1 MPGKNLLFLLSFLFL
16 SCSTTRITSEWKT
29 EIPGSVVS
37 GKILILGLV
46 RDNDRSV
53 RENMEKHLT
62 EDLREMGYGA
72 VSSYSAFGPKTFEGL
87 SETAALEQLRNNN
100 IDLVLTVVL
109 LDKERERYYHHG
121 YFYYSPFFYY
131 YNNFWGYQMMMNS
144 RIYQP
149 GYYVT
154 DTRYFWESN
163 LYDLREKKLLWSVQT
178 QSFDPSSTE
187 RMAHDYGEKISE
199 NLRMSGILRPSR

>member
-1 MPGKNLLFLLSFLFL
+1 MLKKLLLLISGLL
-16 SCSTTRITSEWKT
+16 YISCSSTRITSQWTSEVAA
-29 EIPGSVVS
+29 PVAS
-37 GKILILGLV
+37 GKILVLGLV
-46 RDNDRSV
+46 RDSDRSI

-62 EDLREMGYGA
+62 DDLRGRGYDV
-72 VSSYSAFGPKTFEGL
+72 VSSHREFGPKTFEGV
-87 SETAALEQLRNNN
+87 SETAAVEQLRNNN

-109 LDKERERYYHHG
+109 LDKERERYYYHG

-163 LYDLREKKLLWSVQT
+163 LYDLRTGKLVWSVQT

-199 NLRMSGILRPSR
+199 NLQMSGIIRPLR

>member
-1 MPGKNLLFLLSFLFL
+1 MLKKILLFLLGFILL
-16 SCSTTRITSEWKT
+16 SCTSTRITSEWTT
-29 EIPGSVVS
+29 EVPGSVAS

-46 RDNDRSV
+46 RDSNRAL

-62 EDLREMGYGA
+62 EDLSERGYD
-72 VSSYSAFGPKTFEGL
+72 VISSYKEFGPKTFEGL
-87 SETAALEQLRNNN
+87 SESAALEQLRNNN

-109 LDKERERYYHHG
+109 LDKERERYYYHG

-163 LYDLREKKLLWSVQT
+163 LYDLRNKKLLWSVQT

-187 RMAHDYGEKISE
+187 QMAHEYGEKISE
-199 NLRMSGILRPSR
+199 NLQMSGILRISR

>member
-1 MPGKNLLFLLSFLFL
+1 MLNKNLLSLLCFLFL
-16 SCSTTRITSEWKT
+16 SCSSTRITSEWTT
-29 EIPGSVVS
+29 EVPGSVVS

-46 RDNDRSV
+46 RESNRAL

-62 EDLREMGYGA
+62 EDLSERGYD
-72 VSSYSAFGPKTFEGL
+72 VISSYKEFGPKTFEGL
-87 SETAALEQLRNNN
+87 SESAALEQLRNNN

-109 LDKERERYYHHG
+109 LDKERERYYYHG

-163 LYDLREKKLLWSVQT
+163 LYDLRNKKLLWSVQT

-187 RMAHDYGEKISE
+187 RMAHEYGEKISE
-199 NLRMSGILRPSR
+199 NLEMSRIIRISR

>member
-1 MPGKNLLFLLSFLFL
+1 MKKLLISLIFFPLLI
-16 SCSTTRITSEWKT
+16 SCSSTRITSRWLNAPT
-29 EIPGSVVS
+29 PVTHFN
-37 GKILILGLV
+37 KILVLGLI
-46 RDNDRSV
+46 RDRDRSI
-53 RENMEKHLT
+53 RENMEKHLAQ
-62 EDLREMGYGA
+62 DLKSKGFEVLTAYEE
-72 VSSYSAFGPKTFEGL
+72 FGPKAFEGL
-87 SETAALEQLRNNN
+87 KEQEALQQLRNNQ
-100 IDLVLTVVL
+100 IDAVITVVL
-109 LDKERERYYHHG
+109 LDKERERNYYNS

-163 LYDLREKKLLWSVQT
+163 LYDLNSGQLLWSVQT

-187 RMAHDYGEKISE
+187 RMAHEYGEKITE
-199 NLRMSGILRPSR
+199 DLIQSGIIKN

>member
-1 MPGKNLLFLLSFLFL
+1 MLKKILMFLLGFILL
-16 SCSTTRITSEWKT
+16 SCTSTRITSEWTT
-29 EIPGSVVS
+29 EVPGSVAS

-46 RDNDRSV
+46 RDSNRAL

-62 EDLREMGYGA
+62 EDLSERGYD
-72 VSSYSAFGPKTFEGL
+72 VISSYKEFGPKTFEGL
-87 SETAALEQLRNNN
+87 SESAALEQLRNNN

-109 LDKERERYYHHG
+109 LDKERERYYYHG

-163 LYDLREKKLLWSVQT
+163 LYDLRNKKLLWSVQT

-187 RMAHDYGEKISE
+187 QMAHEYGEKISE
-199 NLRMSGILRPSR
+199 NLQMSGILRISR